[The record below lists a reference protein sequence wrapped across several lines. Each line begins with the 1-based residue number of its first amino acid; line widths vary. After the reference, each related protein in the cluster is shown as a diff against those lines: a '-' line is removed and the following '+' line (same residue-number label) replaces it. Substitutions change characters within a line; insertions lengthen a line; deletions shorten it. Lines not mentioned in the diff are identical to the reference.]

1 MAGVTAQGATFTF
14 SGFAGK
20 VTGISVKASTAELAD
35 MSDKYTARGF
45 KLMVPTGDITPGGVT
60 VDFLAI
66 GSFDPQSLVKNT
78 GMLTFSSQ
86 NFSISRRVVCVSAS
100 IGAQV
105 GELVRGT
112 MEFMATD
119 FTG

>member
-1 MAGVTAQGATFTF
+1 MAGFTAQGATFTF
-14 SGFAGK
+14 TGFVGK

-35 MSDKYTARGF
+35 MSDRYTARGF
-45 KLMVPTGDITPGGVT
+45 KLMVPTGDITPGSVT
-60 VDFLAI
+60 VDFLATE
-66 GSFDPQSLVKNT
+66 SFDPQSLVKNT
-78 GMLTFSSQ
+78 GVLTFSSQ
-86 NFSISRRVVCVSAS
+86 NFSVSRRVVCVSGS

-112 MEFMATD
+112 LEFMSTD